1 MLYNKVLSMDSSK
14 RKFLALSGITIAS
27 SLYGSENTNNTI
39 EKSAEK
45 GKKAAIPDTT
55 SPKVVVLG
63 GGWSGL
69 SIAKTIKIFS
79 PQADVVL
86 VERRYEF
93 ISCPVSNL
101 WLVDEVKLEYITHD
115 YLQAARNYNYTYFN
129 ATATG
134 VDKKNRILKTSEG
147 DIAFDYLV
155 LSPGIDYDYSR
166 WTTDTALI
174 TRLKQEYPAG
184 FIPGS
189 EHMTLKNKIHNFKE
203 GNFILTVPGGNYR
216 CLPAPYER
224 ACVIADYFKQ
234 KKLKAKVIL
243 LDENNAITIKKKG
256 FTSAFN
262 ELYADYIEYI
272 PNSVIQNID
281 LDKKVVSTEFDE
293 FTFAD
298 AAFYPRIRGAK
309 ILETMGFA
317 KDAKDMMEGHI
328 NPITYEVIGEKD
340 IFIAGD
346 ARPMGFSKS
355 GNTSNTEGKYVG
367 NLIARRINK
376 EKAPTW
382 ESPITL
388 CFSAISTKPF
398 NAIYIYTQY
407 AFDKKDKNV
416 KNIEFIDW
424 KKFSF
429 FDTLSSEDWKKKG
442 TVNANSIYS
451 WADALYFDMFGAK

>member
-1 MLYNKVLSMDSSK
+1 MDSSK
-14 RKFLALSGITIAS
+14 RKFLALSGITLAS
-27 SLYGSENTNNTI
+27 SLYASENTNTPK
-39 EKSAEK
+39 EKTEVKSN
-45 GKKAAIPDTT
+45 KAPLPDT
-55 SPKVVVLG
+55 SNPRVVVLG

-69 SIAKTIKIFS
+69 SIAKTITDFA
-79 PQADVVL
+79 PQADVIL
-86 VERRYEF
+86 VESRHEF

-101 WLVDEVKLEYITHD
+101 WLVDQVDLEYITHD
-115 YLQAARNYNYTYFN
+115 YLQAARNYNYTFFN
-129 ATATG
+129 ATAIG
-134 VDKKNRILKTSEG
+134 IDKKNRLLKTSDG

-166 WTTDTALI
+166 WTTDTTLI

-189 EHMTLKNKIHNFKE
+189 EHMTLKNKIRNFKE

-224 ACVIADYFKQ
+224 ACMIADYFKK

-243 LDENNAITIKKKG
+243 LDENSGITIKKKG
-256 FTSAFN
+256 FSSAFE
-262 ELYADYIEYI
+262 ELYADYLEYV
-272 PNSVIQNID
+272 PNAAIQSID
-281 LDKKVVSTEFDE
+281 LEKKIVTTEMDE

-298 AAFYPRIRGAK
+298 AAFYPRVRGAK

-328 NPITYEVIGEKD
+328 NPLTYEVIGEKN

-367 NLIARRINK
+367 NLIAQRINK
-376 EKAPTW
+376 KAAPAW
-382 ESPITL
+382 EPPITL
-388 CFSAISTKPF
+388 CFSAISTKPL
-398 NAIYIYTQY
+398 NAIYIYTRY
-407 AFDKKDKNV
+407 SFDKKDKDPKNV
-416 KNIEFIDW
+416 KFVDW

-429 FDTLSSEDWKKKG
+429 SDTMSSEDWKKTG
-442 TVNANSIYS
+442 AVDADSITS
-451 WADALYFDMFGAK
+451 WADALYFDMFGPK